1 MFGEFSQN
9 YLAQAKE
16 SENVGS
22 NILKQSFIKIK
33 DTVKNV
39 GYIIINLNF
48 RPKEL
53 IRARSFTQKQTRQI
67 NLKFIKTY
75 HKALMS

>member
-33 DTVKNV
+33 DTANNV
-39 GYIIINLNF
+39 GYIIINLNLES
-48 RPKEL
+48 RD
-53 IRARSFTQKQTRQI
+53 
-67 NLKFIKTY
+67 
-75 HKALMS
+75 

>member
-16 SENVGS
+16 SENAGS

-33 DTVKNV
+33 DTLNNV
-39 GYIIINLNF
+39 GHIIINLNF

-53 IRARSFTQKQTRQI
+53 IRARSFTHTQTLQI
-67 NLKFIKTY
+67 NLKFIKT
-75 HKALMS
+75 